1 MAKRETIEL
10 IIKTFKE
17 LGGNVSDV
25 LGTRTNISF
34 LGKGDNVEP
43 FLDKNLNTEAL
54 GVLSQSKAVDE
65 AKNAVGFAVGEKL
78 NDIQANNLLT
88 NLNKMKEFYIP
99 PAPPANLVDLG
110 TGTVNL
116 DAKGLESLRV
126 NPKIRSQEID
136 TTINRQLTDDEYR
149 AFVDDIGGEERL
161 EAYTFDGTVKDAQ
174 RILADDKAYTD
185 EMFAQYKAGKLDPVP
200 GEGNREKFLRGKF
213 EEMQASGDKKLMTRD
228 EIEELSAF
236 DDLPPP
242 GSRGGPNDIA
252 APFASAEETIANL
265 QKQDDGLAAQFKLMT
280 SNKGEIPAKRASSR
294 EFLLEALKKEN
305 PNQTTFADI
314 VSETDIKYITEGGGG
329 LAGDPIVLVE
339 KYFGP
344 RIAEMIPPGATSEEI
359 VIFTNRVLN
368 EVVDANGLRP
378 TDPRFDNSTARFID
392 EIQNFAHG
400 GLAKILEV

>member
-1 MAKRETIEL
+1 MAKK
-10 IIKTFKE
+10 IIIDEILKVFSR
-17 LGGNVSDV
+17 LGGNTSDV

-54 GVLSQSKAVDE
+54 GVLSQSKAINE
-65 AKNAVGFAVGEKL
+65 AKNAVGFAVSDKL
-78 NDIQANNLLT
+78 NDIQAGNLLS
-88 NLNKMKEFYIP
+88 NLKKMEEFYIP
-99 PAPPANLVDLG
+99 PVGPANITDLASG
-110 TGTVNL
+110 TRNL
-116 DAKGLESLRV
+116 DAEGLASLRV
-126 NPKIRSQEID
+126 NPKIKSEEIESMTD
-136 TTINRQLTDDEYR
+136 NMPFTPPGGAIKLGDLPPMTDKDVKKLGDLPPINP
-149 AFVDDIGGEERL
+149 
-161 EAYTFDGTVKDAQ
+161 KDF
-174 RILADDKAYTD
+174 RKLVD
-185 EMFAQYKAGKLDPVP
+185 EM
-200 GEGNREKFLRGKF
+200 
-213 EEMQASGDKKLMTRD
+213 
-228 EIEELSAF
+228 
-236 DDLPPP
+236 DLPPP
-242 GSRGGPNDIA
+242 GSRGGPDDIA
-252 APFASAEETIANL
+252 APFQDAETTIANL
-265 QKQDDGLAAQFKLMT
+265 EKQDSGLAAQFKLMT

-314 VSETDIKYITEGGGG
+314 ISETDVKYITDGGGG

-344 RIAEMIPPGATSEEI
+344 RIAEMVPPGATSEEI

-392 EIQNFAHG
+392 EVQNFAHG

>member
-1 MAKRETIEL
+1 MAKK
-10 IIKTFKE
+10 IIIDEILKVFSR
-17 LGGNVSDV
+17 LGGNTSDV

-54 GVLSQSKAVDE
+54 GVLSQSKAIDE
-65 AKNAVGFAVGEKL
+65 AKNAVGFAVSDKL
-78 NDIQANNLLT
+78 NDIQAGNLLT
-88 NLNKMKEFYIP
+88 NLKKMEEFYIP
-99 PAPPANLVDLG
+99 PAAPANIVDLG
-110 TGTVNL
+110 TRTRNL
-116 DAKGLESLRV
+116 DAEGLASLRV
-126 NPKIRSQEID
+126 NPKIKSEEID
-136 TTINRQLTDDEYR
+136 TTIAKVTDD
-149 AFVDDIGGEERL
+149 V
-161 EAYTFDGTVKDAQ
+161 
-174 RILADDKAYTD
+174 
-185 EMFAQYKAGKLDPVP
+185 
-200 GEGNREKFLRGKF
+200 
-213 EEMQASGDKKLMTRD
+213 
-228 EIEELSAF
+228 
-236 DDLPPP
+236 DLPPP
-242 GSRGGPNDIA
+242 GSRGGPDDIA
-252 APFASAEETIANL
+252 APFQDAETTIANL
-265 QKQDDGLAAQFKLMT
+265 EKQDSGLAAQFKLMT

-314 VSETDIKYITEGGGG
+314 ISETDVKYITDGGGG

-392 EIQNFAHG
+392 EVQNFAHG